1 MNSFLLNCHLPEKLC
16 RINAK
21 DQRHLQYLNL
31 GFYVTHLKSQKRKEG
46 CFYHET
52 DWKCNNNIRS
62 NNPHICKLLPRKP
75 RAVLLHNVSLGTGRN
90 SNNLFRVQIGG
101 DSRLHMLEQS
111 EKDEKAQEA
120 QESED
125 VVRQSAEDYLKE
137 ILGKEQ
143 RIWRN

>member
-1 MNSFLLNCHLPEKLC
+1 M
-16 RINAK
+16 
-21 DQRHLQYLNL
+21 
-31 GFYVTHLKSQKRKEG
+31 THLKSQKRKEG

-62 NNPHICKLLPRKP
+62 NNPHFRRLLPRKP
-75 RAVLLHNVSLGTGRN
+75 RTVLLHNVSLGGIRN

-111 EKDEKAQEA
+111 KEEQAASET

-137 ILGKEQ
+137 ILGKE
-143 RIWRN
+143 R